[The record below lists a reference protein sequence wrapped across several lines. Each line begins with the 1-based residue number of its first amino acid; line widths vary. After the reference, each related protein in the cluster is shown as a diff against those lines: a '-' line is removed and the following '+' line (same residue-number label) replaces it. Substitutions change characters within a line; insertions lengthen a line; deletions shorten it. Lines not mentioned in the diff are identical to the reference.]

1 MLNYYTLLR
10 ENPDFAK
17 LWIAQVISLF
27 GDWFNFIAL
36 TALVSKYTEGSGLAI
51 SGLLLAR
58 FLSPLIAGPIA
69 GVLVDRFDRKRLL
82 IWSDILR
89 ACIGILLLWATTSH
103 SYLWLIYAATIM
115 QFMLSAVFEPG
126 RSALIPHLVGKNS
139 LLRANTLGNVTWSVM
154 LAAGAAIGGVVASLW
169 GPSVALAIDASSF
182 ALSALFLM
190 RIRQTGAITET
201 KTTAGT
207 KRQAS
212 FRDGLRYVRRN
223 PGIAAA
229 LSIKFG
235 LSIGSVDTLMVA
247 YATSLFVIGE
257 NGTASLGILYAAFGV
272 GAVVG
277 PIIFNRFSNGT
288 IITMRRLVIL
298 SFLCVTLGWLLFGM
312 APSLL
317 WAALA
322 LIVRASGG
330 SVTWT
335 YSSTILQMS
344 AQDEYMGRVFSLDWM
359 GFYSA
364 ITISTLTIGF
374 LIDRL
379 GKQSAPGIA
388 AGTAVLSLIPVVAW
402 GWAVFWLERR
412 SAAQNIAEAQTPISR
427 QSPP

>member
-1 MLNYYTLLR
+1 MLSYFKLLR
-10 ENPDFAK
+10 ENTDFAK

-36 TALVSKYTEGSGLAI
+36 TALVSRYTEHSGLAI
-51 SGLLLAR
+51 SALLLAR
-58 FLSPLIAGPIA
+58 FLPPLLAGPIA
-69 GVLVDRFDRKRLL
+69 GVVVDRFDRKRLL

-89 ACIGILLLWATTSH
+89 ACIGISLLLATTSRD
-103 SYLWLIYAATIM
+103 YLWLIYVATIA
-115 QFMLSAVFEPG
+115 QFVLSAVFEPG
-126 RSALIPHLVGKNS
+126 RSALIPHLVDKEN

-154 LAAGAAIGGVVASLW
+154 LAAGAALGGVVASLW
-169 GPSVALAIDASSF
+169 GPGVALIIDAGSF
-182 ALSALFLM
+182 GLSAWFLA
-190 RIRQTGAITET
+190 RIRKSGAITET
-201 KTTAGT
+201 QSDHS

-212 FRDGLRYVRRN
+212 FRDGLHYVRQN

-229 LSIKFG
+229 LFVKFG
-235 LSIGSVDTLMVA
+235 LSIGSVDALMVA
-247 YATSLFVIGE
+247 YATTLFVIGE

-277 PIIFNRFSNGT
+277 PVIFNRFSDGS
-288 IITMRRLVIL
+288 IMTMRRLVIL
-298 SFLCVTLGWLLFGM
+298 SFLCVTLGWFLFGT
-312 APSLL
+312 ASSLL

-374 LIDRL
+374 LIDGL
-379 GKQSAPGIA
+379 GNKSAPAIAVGIA
-388 AGTAVLSLIPVVAW
+388 ALSLIPVMVW
-402 GWAVFWLERR
+402 GWAVFWLEKR
-412 SAAQNIAEAQTPISR
+412 SPVKQIPEVRANISG
-427 QSPP
+427 

>member
-1 MLNYYTLLR
+1 MLSFYRLLR
-10 ENPDFAK
+10 QNPDFAK

-36 TALVSKYTEGSGLAI
+36 TALVSRYTDSSGLAV

-58 FLSPLIAGPIA
+58 FLPPLLAGPFA

-89 ACIGILLLWATTSH
+89 ACIGVLLLSATSRDQ
-103 SYLWLIYAATIM
+103 LWLIYTATIL
-115 QFMLSAVFEPG
+115 QFTLSAVFEPG
-126 RSALIPHLVGKNS
+126 RSALVPHLVGKDN

-154 LAAGAAIGGVVASLW
+154 LAAGAALGGAVASLW
-169 GPSVALAIDASSF
+169 GPAVALAIDAASF
-182 ALSALFLM
+182 ALSAFFLT
-190 RIRQTGAITET
+190 RIHDIKIE
-201 KTTAGT
+201 KTDQP

-212 FRDGLRYVRRN
+212 FRDGLRYVGRN
-223 PGIAAA
+223 PGIATA
-229 LSIKFG
+229 LSVKFG
-235 LSIGSVDTLMVA
+235 LSLGSVDALMVA

-257 NGTASLGILYAAFGV
+257 NGTASLGILYTAFGI

-277 PIIFNRFSNGT
+277 PAIFNRFSDGT
-288 IITMRRLVIL
+288 IMTMRRLVIL
-298 SFLCVTLGWLLFGM
+298 SFLCVTLGWLLFGLSS
-312 APSLL
+312 SLL
-317 WAALA
+317 WASLA

-364 ITISTLTIGF
+364 ITVSTLTIGF
-374 LIDRL
+374 LIDHF
-379 GKQSAPGIA
+379 GNQSAPAIA
-388 AGTAVLSLIPVVAW
+388 IGSAVLSLLPVIGWAW
-402 GWAVFWLERR
+402 GVFWLERR
-412 SAAQNIAEAQTPISR
+412 DTLKSR
-427 QSPP
+427 ADVQAKASSQG